1 MAKFF
6 NTKFLF
12 RTGLYQI
19 IFTQFAS
26 LENPVSSCVRI
37 MGEDQCNDITP
48 ELIPKNPQVEPSML
62 VFQMHADTQWPW
74 QIPHSLHTKYM
85 LSPRAH
91 SLRRIQ
97 RYGHG
102 CGASSLPEQRDKRRN
117 VQSFVGKD
125 MSFYKPARKD
135 KQLLTSSLG
144 APSKSRDDRGV
155 IAFGPRCIYRSL

>member
-1 MAKFF
+1 MAKSF

-12 RTGLYQI
+12 RTGPYQI
-19 IFTQFAS
+19 ISSQFAS
-26 LENPVSSCVRI
+26 LENVVPSYVRI

-48 ELIPKNPQVEPSML
+48 ELIPANPQVEPSVL

-85 LSPRAH
+85 LNPRAH
-91 SLRRIQ
+91 PLRRIQ

-117 VQSFVGKD
+117 VQSIVGED
-125 MSFYKPARKD
+125 MSFYKVTRKNKQFCIP
-135 KQLLTSSLG
+135 KQLG
-144 APSKSRDDRGV
+144 RAIQIQR
-155 IAFGPRCIYRSL
+155 